1 MDYLHT
7 IPLQYKNLCKPYYDK
22 SGRQMSA
29 LEHGY
34 TVLLPLKV
42 LSYARKN
49 KEEGKVEEKI

>member
-1 MDYLHT
+1 
-7 IPLQYKNLCKPYYDK
+7 
-22 SGRQMSA
+22 MSA
-29 LEHGY
+29 VEHGY